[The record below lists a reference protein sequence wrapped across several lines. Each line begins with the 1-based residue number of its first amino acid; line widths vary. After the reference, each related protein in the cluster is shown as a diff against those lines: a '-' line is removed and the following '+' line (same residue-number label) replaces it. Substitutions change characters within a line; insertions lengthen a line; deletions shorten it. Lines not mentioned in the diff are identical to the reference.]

1 MSKVSEN
8 LLKIRSEIAPYNP
21 KIIAVTKYGD
31 ENDIIEAYEAGIRDF
46 GENRVQ
52 DALAKIEKL
61 PESIRSNSNFH
72 LIGHLQTN
80 KVKKAVGYFNL
91 IHSVDS
97 VRLAEAINEEAQ
109 KKGLKQDI
117 LVQINNAEEES
128 KFGFN
133 KDELFERFG
142 EILNLNHLN
151 VKGVMTIAPNL
162 QDKEELRR
170 LFQEIIQIKDKISNR
185 YNYNLNEVSMG
196 MSNDYQV
203 AAQEGST
210 IIRVG
215 RRLFF

>member
-31 ENDIIEAYEAGIRDF
+31 ENTIIEAYEAGIRDF

-61 PESIRSNSNFH
+61 PVNIKNSSNFH

-97 VRLAEAINEEAQ
+97 VKLAEAINDEAG
-109 KKGLKQDI
+109 KKGIKQNI
-117 LVQINNAEEES
+117 LLQINNAEEES

-133 KDELFERFG
+133 KNELIDRFG
-142 EILNLNHLN
+142 EILSLKNLN
-151 VKGVMTIAPNL
+151 VQGVMTIAPNL
-162 QDKEELRR
+162 QDKEELRK
-170 LFQEIIQIKDKISNR
+170 LFQEIIQIKDKISKK
-185 YNYNLNEVSMG
+185 YSYNLNEVSMG

-203 AAQEGST
+203 AVQEGST

-215 RRLFF
+215 RKLFF

>member
-31 ENDIIEAYEAGIRDF
+31 EKAIIEAYEAGIRDF

-61 PESIRSNSNFH
+61 PEGIRNSSKFH

-80 KVKKAVGYFNL
+80 KVKKAVGHFDL

-97 VRLAEAINEEAQ
+97 VKLAEAINEEA
-109 KKGLKQDI
+109 KKQGIVQEVL
-117 LVQINNAEEES
+117 LQINNAEEES
-128 KFGFN
+128 KFGFD
-133 KDELFERFG
+133 KDELTDRFG
-142 EILNLNHLN
+142 EILGLGYLK

-162 QDKEELRR
+162 QEQEELRR
-170 LFQEIIQIKDKISNR
+170 LFREIIQIKDKISKR
-185 YNYNLNEVSMG
+185 YSYNLIEVSMG
-196 MSNDYQV
+196 MSNDYAV
-203 AAQEGST
+203 ASEEGST
-210 IIRVG
+210 MIRVG
-215 RRLFF
+215 RKLFF

>member
-31 ENDIIEAYEAGIRDF
+31 EKAIIEAYEAGIRDF

-61 PESIRSNSNFH
+61 PDGIRNSSKFH

-80 KVKKAVGYFNL
+80 KVKKAVGHFDL

-97 VRLAEAINEEAQ
+97 VKLAEAIDEEA
-109 KKGLKQDI
+109 KKQGIVQEVL
-117 LVQINNAEEES
+117 LQINNAEEES

-133 KDELFERFG
+133 KDELTDRFG
-142 EILNLNHLN
+142 EILDLGYLK

-170 LFQEIIQIKDKISNR
+170 LFREIIQIKDKISKR
-185 YNYNLNEVSMG
+185 YSYNLIEVSMG
-196 MSNDYQV
+196 MSNDYAV
-203 AAQEGST
+203 ASEEGST
-210 IIRVG
+210 MIRVG
-215 RRLFF
+215 RKLFF